1 MKFVKQ
7 SSSSGR
13 KIREAPKER
22 HDIQALNFY
31 SRKEQKLKQ
40 KAGKQREKR
49 VTANWS
55 RKFDYGLHPNLV
67 ANFHTF
73 LEN

>member
-7 SSSSGR
+7 SSPSSGR

-22 HDIQALNFY
+22 HDVQALNFY

-49 VTANWS
+49 LLTGAGS
-55 RKFDYGLHPNLV
+55 LTMDYIQI
-67 ANFHTF
+67 
-73 LEN
+73 

>member
-7 SSSSGR
+7 SSPSSGR
-13 KIREAPKER
+13 KIREAQKER
-22 HDIQALNFY
+22 HDVQALSFY

-49 VTANWS
+49 MTANWS
-55 RKFDYGLHPNLV
+55 RKFD
-67 ANFHTF
+67 
-73 LEN
+73 